1 MYMLEI
7 TFKVL
12 KSVMGKEGKVNT
24 ELLDELFSEE
34 IIKPIADWPGLKW
47 KVWGMDENENDQDN
61 FIGAGFYLFENEK
74 DARERAN
81 YAKKNYPLNPA
92 MSQVETRIYSVLENY
107 SRACRAP
114 IDTPANP
121 SKYN

>member
-12 KSVMGKEGKVNT
+12 KSVIGKEGKANM
-24 ELLDELFSEE
+24 ELLDQLFSEDL
-34 IIKPIADWPGLKW
+34 IKPIAEWPGLKW
-47 KVWGMDENENDQDN
+47 KVWAMDENETDEDN
-61 FIGAGFYLFENEK
+61 FIGAGFYLFENK
-74 DARERAN
+74 TDAEERAA

-92 MSQVETRIYSVLENY
+92 ISQVETHIYSVLEKY
-107 SRACRAP
+107 SRATRAP